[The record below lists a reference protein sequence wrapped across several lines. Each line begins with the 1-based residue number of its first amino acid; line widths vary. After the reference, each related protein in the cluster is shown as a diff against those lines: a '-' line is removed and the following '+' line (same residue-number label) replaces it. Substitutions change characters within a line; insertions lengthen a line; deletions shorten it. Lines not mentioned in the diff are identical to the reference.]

1 MPAVS
6 AQPTEAELDA
16 LWDACSGANW
26 GRWGADDDRGTLNHL
41 TDEHRLRA
49 AALVVD
55 GVTISLAHNLGVD
68 PTPECPV
75 PAQHHML
82 AAGDSRDNMNIPG
95 YEASRDYVGTQV
107 HGLGITHVDA
117 LCHMFVKNQMY
128 NGRPPSDVTS
138 VGAKTNTVMTI
149 ADGIVGRGVLLD
161 IAGLRGVPFLEPDD
175 YITLED
181 LAAAE
186 AREGVTVGTGDILMI
201 ATGRESRDDA
211 VGFQGLAGVHAE
223 CLPWLRER
231 EIAALGSDGIT
242 DPIPGLGIPNWPFPI
257 HMTGIA
263 GMGIHLVDNM
273 ALRALGAACAERNRW
288 EFLFMLSPLRVVGGT
303 GCPVNPLAV
312 L

>member
-1 MPAVS
+1 
-6 AQPTEAELDA
+6 
-16 LWDACSGANW
+16 
-26 GRWGADDDRGTLNHL
+26 
-41 TDEHRLRA
+41 
-49 AALVVD
+49 
-55 GVTISLAHNLGVD
+55 
-68 PTPECPV
+68 
-75 PAQHHML
+75 
-82 AAGDSRDNMNIPG
+82 
-95 YEASRDYVGTQV
+95 
-107 HGLGITHVDA
+107 
-117 LCHMFVKNQMY
+117 
-128 NGRPPSDVTS
+128 
-138 VGAKTNTVMTI
+138 
-149 ADGIVGRGVLLD
+149 
-161 IAGLRGVPFLEPDD
+161 
-175 YITLED
+175 
-181 LAAAE
+181 
-186 AREGVTVGTGDILMI
+186 MI

-257 HMTGIA
+257 HMIGIA